1 MCVCVHVCM
10 YICMC
15 IYVYIYICIYVCVT
29 VYNIKTGVILNERR
43 VLYSL
48 KLYSFM
54 F

>member
-1 MCVCVHVCM
+1 MYVYMYAYMYIYM
-10 YICMC
+10 YIC
-15 IYVYIYICIYVCVT
+15 VCVT
-29 VYNIKTGVILNERR
+29 VYNINTGVILNERR